1 MVFVGTSGWQYPHW
15 RRLFY
20 PENVPQHTWLEYYS
34 RRFQTVEVN
43 NTFYNLPEAE
53 VFAEWK
59 RQTPPDFVFALK
71 MSRFLTHLKR
81 LRDPEDPVRRFMTRA
96 RRLGRKRGPIL
107 VQLPPSL
114 KADPGR
120 LDAALAAF
128 PRSARVAVEF
138 RHDSWFVD
146 EVRSVLERRG
156 AALCLADAPKRKQPH
171 WQTAPW
177 GMVRFHEGRGSHA
190 PGYGSGA
197 LRTWATRIASTWGP
211 TSDVFVYFNNDTG
224 GWATRDAVVF
234 AELAARAGLKPSRVP
249 GGEAGAA
256 APRRRR
262 RSKPGGA

>member
-20 PENVPQHTWLEYYS
+20 PEKVPQHTWLEYYS

-138 RHDSWFVD
+138 RHEHLVNL
-146 EVRSVLERRG
+146 VLEDVVVPRHPVG
-156 AALCLADAPKRKQPH
+156 H
-171 WQTAPW
+171 H
-177 GMVRFHEGRGSHA
+177 HEGR
-190 PGYGSGA
+190 
-197 LRTWATRIASTWGP
+197 
-211 TSDVFVYFNNDTG
+211 
-224 GWATRDAVVF
+224 AV
-234 AELAARAGLKPSRVP
+234 LD
-249 GGEAGAA
+249 
-256 APRRRR
+256 
-262 RSKPGGA
+262 